1 MMSFRVSFSFN
12 IIASL
17 VLFMF
22 IGESLLAQDQRQQN
36 LEAQRKRLQQ
46 EIKQINT
53 LLFSNEKRKKS
64 VLTQVEDL
72 SLKINVRRRLI
83 RVTNEQA
90 NRLTQQIN
98 VNQRSISQQRK
109 ELEALKKDYSEM
121 ILKSYQSKSGQSRMM
136 FLFSSEN
143 FLQAYKRF
151 QYLKQ
156 YSSFRKKQGEL
167 ISEKT
172 QVLQELNISLLD
184 QKHKKENLVK
194 QNRAAEEQYRQEQ
207 NSQESLVQELKKK
220 GRNFISQIK
229 RKQKKTNEINK
240 EIQKLIREAI
250 IASNK
255 AAGKKRNSKVF
266 SLTPE
271 DQLISDNI
279 IANKGKLPW
288 PVEQGVVIQR
298 FGRQPHPVVKTAIIQ
313 SNGVT
318 IATPKNAQARAV
330 FDGKVMS
337 IIGFKGSNPSVL
349 IQHGNYITTY
359 SNLGEVYVTKGQKVI
374 PKEAIGKVF
383 TNPETGKTELKFSV
397 FKAST
402 PVNPKGWIYRM

>member
-1 MMSFRVSFSFN
+1 MISFRVSFSFN

>member
-1 MMSFRVSFSFN
+1 MRFRIGFTFN
-12 IIASL
+12 IIASI

-22 IGESLLAQDQRQQN
+22 IGQSLFAQDQRQQN

-156 YSSFRKKQGEL
+156 YASFRKKQGEL

-172 QVLQELNISLLD
+172 QILQELNISLLD
-184 QKHKKENLVK
+184 QKRKKDNLVK
-194 QNRAAEEQYRQEQ
+194 ENRAAEEQYRQEQ
-207 NSQESLVQELKKK
+207 NSQESLVLELKKK
-220 GRNFISQIK
+220 ERNFISQIK
-229 RKQKKTNEINK
+229 KKQKKTNEINK
-240 EIQKLIREAI
+240 EIQRLIREAI

-255 AAGKKRNSKVF
+255 AAGEKRNSNVF

-288 PVEQGVVIQR
+288 PVEQGIVIQR

-330 FDGKVMS
+330 FEGKVMS

-359 SNLGEVYVTKGQKVI
+359 SNLAEVYVTKGQKVK

>member
-1 MMSFRVSFSFN
+1 MNIRVSFAIK
-12 IIASL
+12 IITSMTLFLIVGQSL
-17 VLFMF
+17 F
-22 IGESLLAQDQRQQN
+22 AQDQRQQN

-46 EIKQINT
+46 DIKQINT

-72 SLKINVRRRLI
+72 NLKINVRRRLI

-98 VNQRSISQQRK
+98 VNQRSISRQRE
-109 ELEALKKDYSEM
+109 ELEELKKDYSEM

-156 YSSFRKKQGEL
+156 YASFRKKQGEL
-167 ISEKT
+167 IIEKT
-172 QVLQELNISLLD
+172 QILQQLNISLID
-184 QKHKKENLVK
+184 QKRKKENLVK
-194 QNRAAEEQYRQEQ
+194 ENRAAEEKYRQEQ

-220 GRNFISQIK
+220 ERNFISQIK
-229 RKQKKTNEINK
+229 NKQKKTKEINK
-240 EIQKLIREAI
+240 EIQRLIREAI

-255 AAGKKRNSKVF
+255 AAGGKRNSKVF
-266 SLTPE
+266 RLTPE
-271 DQLISDNI
+271 DKLISDNI
-279 IANKGKLPW
+279 EANKGKLPW
-288 PVEQGVVIQR
+288 PVQQGLVIQS

-330 FDGKVMS
+330 FEGKVMS
-337 IIGFKGSNPSVL
+337 IIGFKGSNPTVL
-349 IQHGNYITTY
+349 IQHGNYITAY
-359 SNLGEVYVTKGQKVI
+359 SNLGEVYVIKGQKVK
-374 PKEAIGKVF
+374 PKEIIGKVF
-383 TNPETGKTELKFSV
+383 TNSETGKTELKFSV

-402 PVNPKGWIYRM
+402 PVNPKTWIYRM